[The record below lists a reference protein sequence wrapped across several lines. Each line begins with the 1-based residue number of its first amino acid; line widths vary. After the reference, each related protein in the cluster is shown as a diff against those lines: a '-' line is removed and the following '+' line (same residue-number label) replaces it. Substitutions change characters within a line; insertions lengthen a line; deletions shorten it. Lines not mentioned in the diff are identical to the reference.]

1 MFALSFKNGND
12 VSTRDS
18 FHEYHVPLVEIKD
31 LNALISNKPFFDQP
45 GKNKQETYEK
55 PIEMSKNDDY
65 TTGNLLNY
73 LHYQKYYK
81 LIGIDLSR
89 QTNTSILQQIKF
101 VGKLEENDFSTMFSS
116 FWKAG
121 KNNSKLFFRFNNCN
135 RII

>member
-18 FHEYHVPLVEIKD
+18 FHEYHVLLVEIKD

-55 PIEMSKNDDY
+55 PIEMSKNDGY

-73 LHYQKYYK
+73 LYYQKYYK

-89 QTNTSILQQIKF
+89 QTNTSILQQIK
-101 VGKLEENDFSTMFSS
+101 LEENDFSTMFSC

-121 KNNSKLFFRFNNCN
+121 KNNSKLFFRFINCN